1 VNQRWVQIYMD
12 VNGYWRWRVH
22 SGNGHILAE
31 SGEGYRDR
39 IRAVRMAESLFPDL
53 DVTIA

>member
-1 VNQRWVQIYMD
+1 MNQRWVQIYMD